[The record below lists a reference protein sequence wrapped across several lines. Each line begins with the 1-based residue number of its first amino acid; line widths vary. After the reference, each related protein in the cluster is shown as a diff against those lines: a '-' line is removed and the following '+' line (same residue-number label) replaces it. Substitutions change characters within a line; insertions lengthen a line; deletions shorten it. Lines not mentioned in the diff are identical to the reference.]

1 MLTSVNFCNVFKSF
15 ENHIIV
21 FLLQPDIYMYNFSTA
36 DHQTIH
42 NLLFYQNA
50 QKSNIYA
57 APQVLAACFCIK
69 AINLSPNL
77 VSVQFY
83 FSGHLKTQELLKNK
97 SSPNFLLQQRPSLQ
111 SGNLKLKKI
120 KSKLISQLL
129 QHLMCR
135 FCLRVV
141 PQA

>member
-15 ENHIIV
+15 KNRIIV
-21 FLLQPDIYMYNFSTA
+21 FLLQSDIYMYNFSIA
-36 DHQTIH
+36 DHQTIR
-42 NLLFYQNA
+42 NLFYQNT
-50 QKSNIYA
+50 QKSNVYA

>member
-15 ENHIIV
+15 ENRIIV
-21 FLLQPDIYMYNFSTA
+21 FLLQSDIYMYNFSIA
-36 DHQTIH
+36 DHQTIR
-42 NLLFYQNA
+42 NLFYQNT
-50 QKSNIYA
+50 QKSNVYA

>member
-15 ENHIIV
+15 KNRIIV
-21 FLLQPDIYMYNFSTA
+21 FLLQSDIYMYNFSIA
-36 DHQTIH
+36 DHQTIR
-42 NLLFYQNA
+42 NLFYQNT
-50 QKSNIYA
+50 QKSNVYA
-57 APQVLAACFCIK
+57 APQVLAAYFCIK